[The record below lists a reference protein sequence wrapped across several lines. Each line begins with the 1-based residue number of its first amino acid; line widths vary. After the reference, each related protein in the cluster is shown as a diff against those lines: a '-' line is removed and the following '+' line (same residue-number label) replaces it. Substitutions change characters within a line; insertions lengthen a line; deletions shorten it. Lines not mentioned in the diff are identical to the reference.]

1 MADDSLDDEL
11 LAAVGRSSGGGG
23 SSRKPPSSRAS
34 SKRGRH
40 DLTSD
45 DEDYDDEPSEFKRD
59 SDDDDDGDDSE
70 VDKAGGS
77 SGRKAPGSKM
87 PLKKRIDKD
96 DDDASGDG
104 YDTDLSYGSD
114 LYKDDDDKEWLGK
127 MSELDRELI
136 LHDRGER
143 RDTFLTRKQGA
154 TRLKKDVGGGI
165 SERGKMK
172 DHQMP
177 ASSSRMRSSTRE
189 FSTNSK
195 KNALDKLVSARRQKD
210 HDFDQRRNS
219 SARKPSP
226 IRRDESDDDSVPDGD
241 SADDEDQSHRTHRT
255 QKEGKSTDVED
266 PTLEDVCNVTIR
278 RSKLA
283 KWFLEPFFE
292 EIIVGCFVRVGVG
305 VKDNVSCY
313 RLCQVKNVDARDP
326 NKQYKFE
333 NRMTHKWLNL
343 VWGDSEARWQM
354 ARISDQA
361 PTEAEFQQWE
371 KEVKKSQSRNS
382 KPSLVDITEKREAI
396 AKLSTF
402 VYSADCVKKMLH
414 EKKMSSSRPSNVAAE
429 KDRLLKELALA
440 ESKDNHA
447 DIDKVQAKLKDLE
460 AYSMQNQSKD
470 AKALALAHMNRR
482 NRFENFKNA
491 SELKP
496 VSHAKAGE
504 AGYDPFSRRWTRS
517 QNYYDR
523 SSRAR
528 DAEALKE
535 IEAATAAARE
545 AAADAGK
552 LTDTQAPVDDN
563 KVFSLHDFHLPISL
577 AGIQKFGGAQG
588 AHLAFIARKQRLEAT
603 CGVPVENSDG
613 RRHMLTLTVND
624 YKRRRGLL

>member
-34 SKRGRH
+34 AKRGRN

-59 SDDDDDGDDSE
+59 TDDDDDDGEDSE
-70 VDKAGGS
+70 VDKGGAS

-87 PLKKRIDKD
+87 PLKKRLDKD

-127 MSELDRELI
+127 MSELDREMI
-136 LHDRGER
+136 LLDRGER

-154 TRLKKDVGGGI
+154 TRLKKDVGSGI

-172 DHQMP
+172 DHQTP

-189 FSTNSK
+189 FSTSSK
-195 KNALDKLVSARRQKD
+195 KHALDKLVSARRQKD

-219 SARKPSP
+219 ARKASP

-241 SADDEDQSHRTHRT
+241 SADDEDESHRTHRT
-255 QKEGKSTDVED
+255 QKEGKSADAED
-266 PTLEDVCNVTIR
+266 PTLEDVSTITIR

-305 VKDNVSCY
+305 VKDNLSCY

-326 NKQYKFE
+326 SKQYKFE

-354 ARISDQA
+354 ARISDQ
-361 PTEAEFQQWE
+361 PPVEAEFQQWE
-371 KEVKKSQSRNS
+371 KEVKKSQSRNA
-382 KPSLVDITEKREAI
+382 KPSLGDITEKREAI
-396 AKLSTF
+396 AKLSSF

-414 EKKMSSSRPSNVAAE
+414 EKKMSASRPPNVAAE
-429 KDRLLKELALA
+429 KDRLLKELAL
-440 ESKDNHA
+440 KDNHV
-447 DIDKVQAKLKDLE
+447 DIERIQAKLKELE
-460 AYSMQNQSKD
+460 AYSKQIESKNK
-470 AKALALAHMNRR
+470 KALALADMNKR

-528 DAEALKE
+528 DAEAAKE
-535 IEAATAAARE
+535 VEAATAAARE

-552 LTDTQAPVDDN
+552 LTDTRAPVEDN